1 MIINPFS
8 KKDIYKSVYKFF
20 HPFHF
25 LILLLFIILFFQV
38 ILGIISVVSI
48 IPLSNY
54 FLSGTTNISNKYV
67 TFFFNFTRLEN
78 NLINISSIFLLSLFL
93 SSLSLIVSNY
103 YIFKIN
109 SLIKIFIIKDFVGKI
124 FRLKWSSVNKI
135 KYGVVANNITKV
147 AEGSGQIARYFV
159 TFVLNIILCFVYISI
174 PFFIDFKFTLSFLLS
189 ITVILPFLIFIFKK
203 IKIFSLVS
211 LNNSNKLLSFIS
223 EFVQNLKLI
232 IYSENK
238 KKITKNLIY
247 KIESQEKLAI
257 KISTLELLL
266 PNLIKPI
273 ALFFITV
280 ILIYYGSYKKNSDFA
295 AILFSLYSFIP
306 CLILVVRS
314 STEIKANMPYI
325 YQYEQFNR
333 EFLLNKIST
342 KGRIFLALKDFI
354 VFENVSF
361 GYSNSN
367 LIFKNLNLKIYKN
380 KIFLIK
386 GKSGSGK
393 STLLD
398 IIVGLN
404 KPLSGRVLI
413 DGKDLN
419 KMNISSFR
427 RKISYISQEPYLFDD
442 TLKSNLIWSANNSRR
457 ISDKEIIRVLKLT
470 DLYNYI
476 KKLPLGINTQIGPR
490 GIFLSG
496 GQKQRLILARELIK
510 GSSIILMDEPTSAI
524 DNKSEKLL
532 IKAIKKISKIKTFII
547 ATHSNN
553 FNKIANSVFITN

>member
-1 MIINPFS
+1 MILNLFL
-8 KKDIYKSVYKFF
+8 KKDKYISIYKFF
-20 HPFHF
+20 YPFHF
-25 LILLLFIILFFQV
+25 LIFLLFIILFFQV
-38 ILGIISVVSI
+38 ILGIISVISI

-54 FLSGTTNISNKYV
+54 FLSGSTDISNKYV
-67 TFFFNFTRLEN
+67 NFFFNFIGVEN
-78 NLINISSIFLLSLFL
+78 NLINVFSIFLFSLFL
-93 SSLSLIVSNY
+93 SSFFLIVSNY

-109 SLIKIFIIKDFVGKI
+109 SEIKIFIIKDFLGKI

-147 AEGSGQIARYFV
+147 AEGSGHIGRYFV
-159 TFVLNIILCFVYISI
+159 TLILNIILSTVYISI
-174 PFFIDFKFTLSFLLS
+174 PFFIDFKFTFLFFISL
-189 ITVILPFLIFIFKK
+189 IVILPFLIFIFKK
-203 IKIFSLVS
+203 IKNFSLVS

-232 IYSENK
+232 IYSANK
-238 KKITKNLIY
+238 KKITRNLIY
-247 KIESQEKLAI
+247 KIQAQEKLAI

-280 ILIYYGSYKKNSDFA
+280 IFIYYGSYSKTANFA

-314 STEIKANMPYI
+314 STEIQANMPYI

-333 EFLLNKIST
+333 EFLLNKIT
-342 KGRIFLALKDFI
+342 DKGRIFLALKDSI
-354 VFENVSF
+354 IFENVNF
-361 GYSNSN
+361 GYSESN
-367 LIFKNLNLKIYKN
+367 LIFNNLNLKIQKN

-393 STLLD
+393 STILD
-398 IIVGLN
+398 IIIGLN
-404 KPLSGRVLI
+404 KPLSGRVMI
-413 DGKDLN
+413 DGEDLN
-419 KMNISSFR
+419 KINIASFR
-427 RKISYISQEPYLFDD
+427 RKISYISQEPFLFDD
-442 TLKSNLIWSANNSRR
+442 TLKSNLTWSVSNDRK
-457 ISDKEIIRVLKLT
+457 ISDKEIMNVLRLT
-470 DLYNYI
+470 GLNNYI
-476 KKLPLGINTQIGPR
+476 KNLPLGINTQIGPR

-510 GSSIILMDEPTSAI
+510 GSSIIIMDEPTSAL

-532 IKAIKKISKIKTFII
+532 VQTIKKISKSKTFII
-547 ATHSNN
+547 ATHSDY
-553 FNKIANSVFITN
+553 FNKIANSIYIIN